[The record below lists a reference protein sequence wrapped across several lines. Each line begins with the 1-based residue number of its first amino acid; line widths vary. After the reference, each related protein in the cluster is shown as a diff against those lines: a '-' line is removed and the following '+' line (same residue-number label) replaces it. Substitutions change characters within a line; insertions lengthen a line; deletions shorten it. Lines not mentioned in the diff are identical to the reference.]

1 MAKEIERKFLVLD
14 ERWRD
19 SVYDTTDLRQGYIL
33 SMENRSLRVRILDR
47 QKATL
52 TVKFGNGTLSRDE
65 FEYDIPHREA
75 EEMLDCAIGIV
86 LEKTRFIVPYQGYV
100 WEVDVYEGAYRGLV
114 IAEVEL
120 REEDEA
126 PPLPDWLGPEVTGD
140 RRYSNQSLA
149 TEDLRGEMG
158 LPLPPLSP

>member
-19 SVYDTTDLRQGYIL
+19 DVTGATDLRQAYIL

-52 TVKFGNGTLSRDE
+52 TVKIGSGTLSRDE
-65 FEYDIPHREA
+65 FEYDIPLDEA
-75 EEMLDCAIGIV
+75 REMLDCAIGIV
-86 LEKTRFIVPYQGYV
+86 LEKSRFLVPHEGYT
-100 WEVDVYEGAYRGLV
+100 WEIDVYDGAYRGLV

-120 REEDEA
+120 QEEDEN

-158 LPLPPLSP
+158 LPLPPLSD

>member
-19 SVYDTTDLRQGYIL
+19 AVTGATDLRQAYIL
-33 SMENRSLRVRILDR
+33 SMEKRSLRVRILDGER
-47 QKATL
+47 ATL
-52 TVKFGNGTLSRDE
+52 TIKISNGTLSRDE
-65 FEYDIPHREA
+65 FEYDIPREEA
-75 EEMLDCAIGIV
+75 EEMLGSAIGIV
-86 LEKTRFIVPYQGYV
+86 LEKTRFLVPYQGYI
-100 WEVDVYEGAYRGLV
+100 WEVDVYDGAYRGLV

-120 REEDEA
+120 QDEDED
-126 PPLPDWLGPEVTGD
+126 PPLPEWLGPEVTGD

-158 LPLPPLSP
+158 LPLPPLSA